1 MCLSL
6 VSVAAS
12 VWLIHIL
19 SFYPLSRFEL
29 HIWLRFCYNVLHK
42 NHFVVALH
50 VYHLRF
56 YNFLVF
62 IVLSPMGLQQ
72 AELKSTS
79 ITSRKVLS
87 KSHAQR
93 ACCC

>member
-56 YNFLVF
+56 YNFSCF
-62 IVLSPMGLQQ
+62 TILSLTRLQQ
-72 AELKSTS
+72 AYIKSTC

-87 KSHAQR
+87 QIYEYL
-93 ACCC
+93 AC